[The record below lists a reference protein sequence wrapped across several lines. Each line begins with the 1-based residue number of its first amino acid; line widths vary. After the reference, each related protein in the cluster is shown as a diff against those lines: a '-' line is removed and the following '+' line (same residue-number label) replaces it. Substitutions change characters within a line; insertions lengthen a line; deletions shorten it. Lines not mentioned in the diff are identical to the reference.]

1 MGVFKMPGQSA
12 RFKNWGTPERI
23 AAWAG
28 SLGFALSV
36 ILLSLYFAAGNSADS
51 GMLWRTSL
59 ENLSV
64 LLWPSAF
71 LLAGAQT
78 LRGGIVLFLLS
89 ASLNAGYYVFI
100 SLSGYLVCHKLE
112 VFTASSRMLQA
123 APVRVYHAP
132 RLIQHV
138 PASRS
143 FN

>member
-1 MGVFKMPGQSA
+1 MPGQSA

-23 AAWAG
+23 AVWAG

-36 ILLSLYFAAGNSADS
+36 ILLLLYFAAGNSADS

-64 LLWPSAF
+64 LLWPSAI

-78 LRGGIVLFLLS
+78 IRGGMVLFLLS

-100 SLSGYLVCHKLE
+100 SLSGYLVCRKLE
-112 VFTASSRMLQA
+112 AFTASTRVLQA

-132 RLIQHV
+132 RLIQRV
-138 PASRS
+138 PASRQWS
-143 FN
+143 